1 MVLPVAGWAR
11 SSLPVAAVAFL
22 LVGCQ
27 VTGHRLPVAGVLA
40 RPVAGLPVAVVLRV
54 VPVRTLGFRLV
65 VRPRVGCPRVARR
78 VVQLAVVLGCR
89 LVMAP
94 MLVVDRLAVVVPLVA
109 VDHLPVA
116 VVLTGTLM
124 CLLRSAM
131 MALVPVVALVMGCRL
146 VVPRVRLV
154 MGLFP
159 SVMLVP
165 GRVRLVAVM
174 CRVRSMAVMC
184 RVRTLTATGGPPS
197 LTVTVGPPSLTATG
211 GRRSLMAT
219 GGARMLM
226 GRLQL
231 LMLVVVRTRML
242 TVRTR
247 TSMVMVRA

>member
-1 MVLPVAGWAR
+1 MALPVVLPVAGWAR

-22 LVGCQ
+22 LVACQ

-40 RPVAGLPVAVVLRV
+40 RPVAVVLRV

-65 VRPRVGCPRVARR
+65 VRPRAGCLRVARR

-109 VDHLPVA
+109 VDRLPVA

-165 GRVRLVAVM
+165 GRVLSIWSFEHRHY
-174 CRVRSMAVMC
+174 CR
-184 RVRTLTATGGPPS
+184 
-197 LTVTVGPPSLTATG
+197 
-211 GRRSLMAT
+211 
-219 GGARMLM
+219 
-226 GRLQL
+226 
-231 LMLVVVRTRML
+231 
-242 TVRTR
+242 
-247 TSMVMVRA
+247 